1 MFYDDFGRLLE
12 EASSVLTE
20 TVREHVE
27 DERVRAQLDG
37 VASLLA
43 DLAAM
48 WEGMFQAL
56 EHENRVLEA
65 VLRGDDPPATP
76 APDPLARQRAAL
88 AELNERLAALG
99 ESGRER
105 ESVESIRAALL
116 AAADAQGEL
125 VARAAQRPAPTGM
138 RRI

>member
-1 MFYDDFGRLLE
+1 M
-12 EASSVLTE
+12 LTE

-65 VLRGDDPPATP
+65 VLRGDDPPARP
-76 APDPLARQRAAL
+76 RPIRWRASAPPWR
-88 AELNERLAALG
+88 
-99 ESGRER
+99 S
-105 ESVESIRAALL
+105 
-116 AAADAQGEL
+116 
-125 VARAAQRPAPTGM
+125 
-138 RRI
+138 